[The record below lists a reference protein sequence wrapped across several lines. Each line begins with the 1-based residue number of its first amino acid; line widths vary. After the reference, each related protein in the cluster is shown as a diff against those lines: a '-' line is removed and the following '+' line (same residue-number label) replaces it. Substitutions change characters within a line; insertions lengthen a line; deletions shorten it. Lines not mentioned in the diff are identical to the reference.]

1 MCDNS
6 ESVHLSLNGSTE
18 CEILTAKT
26 IDFNVT
32 YLQEDGEHAVMNKI
46 NI

>member
-1 MCDNS
+1 MVDNS

-18 CEILTAKT
+18 CHILSAKT

-32 YLQEDGEHAVMNKI
+32 YLQPDGEPAVTI
-46 NI
+46 L